1 MEIRL
6 KLFST
11 AVTLALLLGRGAW
24 GQSIKPLALADLA
37 KYSRA
42 DREKVLYEG
51 AKKEGKVVWY
61 TSLVPSKDIAKI
73 FESKYP
79 GVTVEVYRAG
89 GIELLGKA
97 LAEHKAHRYIVDTIE
112 STPGALMSLRDEQ
125 FFAPY
130 ASPHLNA
137 YPDSAKEKA
146 KNGMVYWTTD
156 RESYIGL
163 AYNKNAVRGADL
175 PKRFD
180 ELLKPA
186 LKGKMAVSSDESSAR
201 QIGAM
206 VYAKTD
212 SFVRKLKEQEITL
225 HGASGPGFNEMI
237 VSGEVPLSFVG
248 FSTNVAHA
256 ARKGSPIA
264 WHALDLAVANAGGVG
279 ISANAQHPHAGLLLV
294 DFLISPDGQKMFNQ
308 TFAYG
313 SGAKTYG
320 FEKYYPEKGLTT
332 EEYSDRLEKWMRL
345 LKEITRK

>member
-1 MEIRL
+1 MAIRMQWL
-6 KLFST
+6 TVVTAMALF
-11 AVTLALLLGRGAW
+11 AAGAAW
-24 GQSIKPLALADLA
+24 GQTGKSVGELA

-42 DREKVLYEG
+42 DREKMLYDG

-73 FESKYP
+73 FEAKYP

-97 LAEHKAHRYIVDTIE
+97 LAEHKARRFLVDTLE

-130 ASPHLNA
+130 SSPHLKA
-137 YPDSAKEKA
+137 FPDSAKEKA
-146 KNGMVYWTTD
+146 KNGLVYWTTD
-156 RESYIGL
+156 RESYIGF
-163 AYNKNAVRGADL
+163 AYNKNALAGNVL
-175 PKRFD
+175 PKKFD
-180 ELLKPA
+180 DLMQPA
-186 LKGKMAVSSDESSAR
+186 LKGKMAISSDESSAR

-206 VYAKTD
+206 VYAKGD
-212 SFVRKLKEQEITL
+212 GFVRKLKDQDVTI

-237 VSGEVPLSFVG
+237 VSGEVPSSFVG

-256 ARKGSPIA
+256 ARNGSPIA
-264 WHALDLAVANAGGVG
+264 WHALDLAVANAGSVG
-279 ISANAQHPHAGLLLV
+279 ISANAPHPHAGLLLL
-294 DFLISPDGQKMFNQ
+294 DFLISPAGQKMFNE

-313 SGAKTYG
+313 SGAKNYG
-320 FEKYYPEKGLTT
+320 FAKFYPEKGLTT

-345 LKEITRK
+345 MKEITRK